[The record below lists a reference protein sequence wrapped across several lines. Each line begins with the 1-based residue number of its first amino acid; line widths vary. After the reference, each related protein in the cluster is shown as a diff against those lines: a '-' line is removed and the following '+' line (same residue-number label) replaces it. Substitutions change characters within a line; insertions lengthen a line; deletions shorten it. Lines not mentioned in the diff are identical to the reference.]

1 LISLGTAGAVFHYT
15 LKEHLRHKIWM
26 SAALFGLALLAG
38 TMVASALGQE
48 ERGRL
53 VLDLGLAA
61 IEGLGLVSA
70 VFLTVHLIL
79 QEIESRAVFL
89 ILTHP
94 VRRWEYLLGRYAGTV
109 GAVGSSMLG
118 MGAAHW
124 LLMLAFGGAPLGAYA
139 AVLGLALAK
148 MAVMSSLALL
158 LSLALTSEA
167 AAMAFSVFFYILGHF
182 APELRYLAEKSG
194 STLVRTAMTAFSHAA
209 PDFTRLTPRELW
221 NGGLPGADWFALAAL
236 YAAAYVTA
244 CLALS
249 TQVFEQKEF

>member
-1 LISLGTAGAVFHYT
+1 MTETTLAVFRYT
-15 LKEHLRHKIWM
+15 FKEHVRHKAFS
-26 SAALFGLALLAG
+26 SAALFGLILLAG
-38 TMVASALGQE
+38 AMVASALGQE

-94 VRRWEYLLGRYAGTV
+94 VRRWEYLLGRYLGTV
-109 GAVGSSMLG
+109 AAVASSMLV

-124 LLMLAFGGAPLGAYA
+124 TLLQAFGGAALGAYA
-139 AVLGLALAK
+139 AVLALAVAK
-148 MAVMSSLALL
+148 TAVMSSLALL
-158 LSLALTSEA
+158 LSLAMTSEA
-167 AAMAFSVFFYILGHF
+167 AAMAFSAFFYVLGHF
-182 APELRYLAEKSG
+182 APELRFLAEKSG
-194 STLVRTAMTAFSHAA
+194 STLMRTALVAFSHAA
-209 PDFTRLTPRELW
+209 PDFSRLTPRELW
-221 NGGLPGADWFALAAL
+221 NGGLPDAAWFGLAVVYALA
-236 YAAAYVTA
+236 YSGA